1 MPTTF
6 LGYKRLEKSLKAQ
19 RVVNRIEDILIF
31 FFLLSTM
38 LIVCI
43 ADSFSSF

>member
-19 RVVNRIEDILIF
+19 RIVNKIEDILIF
-31 FFLLSTM
+31 SFLLITM
-38 LIVCI
+38 LIVCLV
-43 ADSFSSF
+43 DNFNF